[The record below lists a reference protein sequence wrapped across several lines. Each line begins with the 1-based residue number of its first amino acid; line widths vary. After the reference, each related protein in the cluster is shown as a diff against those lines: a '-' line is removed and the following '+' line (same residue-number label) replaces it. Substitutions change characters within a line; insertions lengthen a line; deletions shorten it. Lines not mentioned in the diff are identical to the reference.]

1 MTVSSG
7 IIKKE
12 YTSRDFRIWLVPA
25 YSRINGVGHGVA
37 TLIYWIFFKKY
48 MGGRFAGPKNSSR
61 NKEMTVLT
69 REV

>member
-25 YSRINGVGHGVA
+25 YSRINGVA

-48 MGGRFAGPKNSSR
+48 MGGRFAGTKNSSR
-61 NKEMTVLT
+61 NKEVTVLT
-69 REV
+69 RGV